1 MRIRHED
8 TAGVQVYKMKN
19 KITEISNNN
28 VEKDILK
35 RAMRAN

>member
-1 MRIRHED
+1 MK
-8 TAGVQVYKMKN
+8 TQLQVYKMKN

>member
-1 MRIRHED
+1 MK
-8 TAGVQVYKMKN
+8 TQLQVYKMKN
-19 KITEISNNN
+19 KITEILNNN